1 MWFGSSKSH
10 DCSVFA
16 VFVAVLICLVPVAGP
31 DRPMLVKID
40 HLHKFKCIEES
51 FQQLPHFKV
60 NDILPGQNNRLSLII
75 ILFQILR

>member
-51 FQQLPHFKV
+51 FFSKLH
-60 NDILPGQNNRLSLII
+60 ILKSMIYCQVKITDFL
-75 ILFQILR
+75 